1 MARSAALEKRRVMV
15 GSRGARSGGWEAGCG
30 RVVGAAAAAGG
41 LGSGVGFRGRP
52 AKARGAESLLSSD
65 SKVV

>member
-15 GSRGARSGGWEAGCG
+15 GSRGARSGGWEGGCG
-30 RVVGAAAAAGG
+30 RAVGAGAGAG
-41 LGSGVGFRGRP
+41 LGSGVGFKGRP
-52 AKARGAESLLSSD
+52 AKARGADSLLSSD